1 MCQALAKQDRLGRID
16 FLSTVSGGG
25 YFGACLGRLFTRAEV
40 KGVSDVQDI
49 LSPTQTNGSTQASG
63 SVAPPE
69 LGGGKVL
76 NWLRENGR
84 HLSPNGAG
92 DLLLGLAVIFRNWLA
107 LHLVLLTFVLML
119 FLAAQCL
126 RIALTL
132 TRRRTGLVGRR
143 PGL

>member
-1 MCQALAKQDRLGRID
+1 VCQALAKQDRLGKID

-40 KGVSDVQDI
+40 KGVGDVQAI
-49 LSPTQTNGSTQASG
+49 LSPTQADAAASG
-63 SVAPPE
+63 SVAPPD
-69 LGGGKVL
+69 LGGGRVL
-76 NWLRENGR
+76 RWLRENGR

-92 DLLLGLAVIFRNWLA
+92 DLPLGLAVIFRNWLA
-107 LHLVLLTFVLML
+107 LHLVLLSFVLML